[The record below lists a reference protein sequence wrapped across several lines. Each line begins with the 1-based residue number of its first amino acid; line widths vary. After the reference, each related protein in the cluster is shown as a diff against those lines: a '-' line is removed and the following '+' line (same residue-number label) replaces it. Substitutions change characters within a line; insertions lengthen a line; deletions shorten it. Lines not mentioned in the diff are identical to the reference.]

1 MPNPSTATIPEN
13 IVSSTVSQEDA
24 DAKATTMACD
34 AAWAALSDCTTTTTT
49 PTTTTTTT
57 PTTTTTTTPTTTT
70 TTPTTTTTT
79 TPTTTTTTPTTTTT
93 TPTTTTT
100 TTTTAPSGSFC
111 ENLGD
116 YSYGI
121 HAGPDCTD
129 NVLTGSNCA
138 CFNTMDNLAIGG
150 TTHIHEDSVSTAN
163 TIATH
168 LAPKTFS
175 MAFAYTLY
183 DNSHIPTDT
192 CVYAQVWSVTRTA

>member
-1 MPNPSTATIPEN
+1 MPNPSTATILEN
-13 IVSSTVSQEDA
+13 TISSIVSQQAA
-24 DAKATTMACD
+24 DDEAMLQACT

-57 PTTTTTTTPTTTT
+57 PTTTTTTTTPTTTTT

-79 TPTTTTTTPTTTTT
+79 TPTTTTTTT

-100 TTTTAPSGSFC
+100 TTTTTAPSFC
-111 ENLGD
+111 QNLGN

-129 NVLTGSNCA
+129 NTLTGSNCV
-138 CFNTMDNLAIGG
+138 CFNTMDNLALGG

-163 TIATH
+163 AIATH

-183 DNSHIPTDT
+183 DNSHIPIDT